1 MRLTYPAAAV
11 AILAV
16 ASTIGGPGAAQH
28 SHGSHVHGPQVTF
41 SAGEPGNPKQRS
53 RDVEIA
59 MRETDGKM
67 VFVPDRIEVRRNE
80 QVRLV
85 LKNDGVL
92 DHEFML
98 ATVEENA
105 KHAESMQKNPE
116 MGHDDPNG
124 RRLKPNGK
132 GEILWR
138 FTKRGEFEFAC
149 LLPGHY
155 QAGMFGKI
163 VVR

>member
-11 AILAV
+11 AILLA
-16 ASTIGGPGAAQH
+16 ASTVGGPGAAQH
-28 SHGSHVHGPQVTF
+28 GHGNHAHGPQVTF

-59 MRETDGKM
+59 MRATDGKM
-67 VFVPDRIEVRRNE
+67 VIVPDRLEVRRNE
-80 QVRLV
+80 QVRFV

-105 KHAESMQKNPE
+105 KHAESMQKHPE
-116 MGHDDPNG
+116 MGHDDQNG

-132 GEILWR
+132 
-138 FTKRGEFEFAC
+138 
-149 LLPGHY
+149 
-155 QAGMFGKI
+155 
-163 VVR
+163 

>member
-1 MRLTYPAAAV
+1 MRLAYPAAAV
-11 AILAV
+11 AILV
-16 ASTIGGPGAAQH
+16 AGSTIGGPGAAQH
-28 SHGSHVHGPQVTF
+28 SHGNHAHGPQVTF

-53 RDVEIA
+53 RDVEIT
-59 MRETDGKM
+59 MRESDGKM
-67 VFVPDRIEVRRNE
+67 VFVPNRLEVRRNE
-80 QVRLV
+80 QVRFV

-105 KHAESMQKNPE
+105 KHAELMQKHPE
-116 MGHDDPNG
+116 MSHDDHNG
-124 RRLKPNGK
+124 RRLKANGN

-155 QAGMFGKI
+155 PAGMFGKI
-163 VVR
+163 VVK